1 MKKFLIYAIIGLTC
15 TSCLKKISQVD
26 EANTS
31 LFDEEYSGEQWF
43 IFEDVYTFT
52 NSNNDFKVRL
62 EYVIPAEFAPDLK
75 PTGIK
80 VEALVNGYPAKLDSA
95 VINNSGGYEGSLE
108 YSPDGSSQ
116 YCLNLGIYI
125 NEENRSINNFSDCKS
140 F

>member
-1 MKKFLIYAIIGLTC
+1 MKKVFFLLLIAAVS

-31 LFDEEYSGEQWF
+31 LFDEEYTGDQWF
-43 IFEDVYTFT
+43 IFEDVYTYT
-52 NSNNDFKVRL
+52 NSNNDLKVRL
-62 EYVIPAEFAPDLK
+62 DYMIPAEYAPDLK

-80 VEALVNGYPAKLDSA
+80 VEALVNGYAPKLDSA
-95 VINNSGGYEGSLE
+95 VVNNSGSYEGSVE
-108 YSPDGSSQ
+108 YSPDGSSE

-125 NEENRSINNFSDCKS
+125 NEEGRSINNFSECKS